1 MEFGTPNAYEIKTFK
16 KDLILYKKITILLL
30 SFHVYF
36 LVLALLTGF
45 NYIVIINVF
54 SILFYSIAFP
64 LLKGSKK
71 NIIIYSHL
79 IISEIMLH
87 IFLCTLILG
96 WESGYQYWLFSLLCS
111 YLFPYITPDR
121 TKKDSVKDAIK
132 RTMVM
137 FIEFVVLYI
146 FTHYFEFPFTNEL
159 SKTGKTVLSI
169 GNAFTALGA
178 IAIFTVAYTRQM
190 EYKYSVL
197 HNVADSDQLTGL
209 GNRYYMND
217 LLVKLERNNAE
228 NTSYSVAMLD
238 IDFFKN
244 VNDSYGHDKGDM
256 VLKGIASILTK
267 NSSDNIKAGRWG
279 GEEFLLIADGEVEFS
294 EFILILEK
302 IRHEVLNT
310 VFAFTDEKP
319 PKPIKCTISV
329 GVAKYEEN
337 LSIPEVIKL
346 ADTNLYKAKQNGRNQ
361 IIY

>member
-1 MEFGTPNAYEIKTFK
+1 MEFGTPNAYEVKTFK
-16 KDLILYKKITILLL
+16 KDLIQYKKTTILLL

-71 NIIIYSHL
+71 KIIIYSHL
-79 IISEIMLH
+79 VIFEIMLH
-87 IFLCTLILG
+87 IFCCTLILG
-96 WESGYQYWLFSLLCS
+96 WESGYMYWLFSLLCFVRELGSKS
-111 YLFPYITPDR
+111 YGTAFAVFI
-121 TKKDSVKDAIK
+121 VKDAIK
-132 RTMVM
+132 RTIVM
-137 FIEFVVLYI
+137 FTEFVVLYI

-169 GNAFTALGA
+169 GNAFSAFGA
-178 IAIFTVAYTRQM
+178 IALFTVAYTRQM

-244 VNDSYGHDKGDM
+244 
-256 VLKGIASILTK
+256 I
-267 NSSDNIKAGRWG
+267 
-279 GEEFLLIADGEVEFS
+279 
-294 EFILILEK
+294 
-302 IRHEVLNT
+302 
-310 VFAFTDEKP
+310 
-319 PKPIKCTISV
+319 
-329 GVAKYEEN
+329 
-337 LSIPEVIKL
+337 
-346 ADTNLYKAKQNGRNQ
+346 
-361 IIY
+361 

>member
-1 MEFGTPNAYEIKTFK
+1 M
-16 KDLILYKKITILLL
+16 
-30 SFHVYF
+30 
-36 LVLALLTGF
+36 LALLTGF

-54 SILFYSIAFP
+54 SILFYLIAFP

-132 RTMVM
+132 RTIVM
-137 FIEFVVLYI
+137 FIEFVVIYI

-169 GNAFTALGA
+169 GNVFSAFGA
-178 IAIFTVAYTRQM
+178 IAVFTVAYTRQM

-197 HNVADSDQLTGL
+197 HTVAD
-209 GNRYYMND
+209 
-217 LLVKLERNNAE
+217 
-228 NTSYSVAMLD
+228 
-238 IDFFKN
+238 
-244 VNDSYGHDKGDM
+244 
-256 VLKGIASILTK
+256 
-267 NSSDNIKAGRWG
+267 SDNIKAGRWG

-346 ADTNLYKAKQNGRNQ
+346 ADTNLYKAKENGRNQ
-361 IIY
+361 IISK